1 MEDIVDRENKENE
14 NEESQTLNDAY
25 DKVSSL
31 GPPNVLDGYFSS
43 MTNENNSELG
53 EELGDIKVSDT
64 VMDSEDFSS
73 NSFEEDNQQEL
84 NTGQKEV
91 KFSVKNVL
99 DGSIFTKEFVAI
111 VFPYIFFIG
120 LLFVLYIFNRNVA
133 ESLIRENMVLRSQ
146 VRDLRAESII
156 IASELMSI
164 SKETEIATKIS
175 KKNLGIYSQSS
186 PPLIFYIDKF
196 ERADSLKQDIFE
208 PSEDE
213 DDFEYPGGY

>member
-196 ERADSLKQDIFE
+196 ERVDSLKQDIFE

>member
-208 PSEDE
+208 PSED
-213 DDFEYPGGY
+213 DFEYPGGY

>member
-53 EELGDIKVSDT
+53 EELGDIKVSNT

-84 NTGQKEV
+84 NTEQKEV